1 MIIKG
6 VSLCAQSARRGRPRP
21 TGHPHPVGPDPAR
34 SAHSTFSRRRLLFLF
49 LSLPHTA
56 IRRISGRGEADHRTL
71 LPHQHAQPPPQLPR
85 HGPSRGRKTEGSRH
99 DRHQAQHRRATP
111 LRQPPP
117 YRLATDIWINK
128 FTSLAI
134 NEREICTVG
143 SISNK
148 FFDNISPS

>member
-1 MIIKG
+1 MG
-6 VSLCAQSARRGRPRP
+6 AARP
-21 TGHPHPVGPDPAR
+21 TTGHFFRINMRSHHLSCLGMAHPEDGKQKVHDMTVIKR
-34 SAHSTFSRRRLLFLF
+34 S
-49 LSLPHTA
+49 TA
-56 IRRISGRGEADHRTL
+56 G
-71 LPHQHAQPPPQLPR
+71 QLR
-85 HGPSRGRKTEGSRH
+85 YGS
-99 DRHQAQHRRATP
+99 
-111 LRQPPP
+111 PP